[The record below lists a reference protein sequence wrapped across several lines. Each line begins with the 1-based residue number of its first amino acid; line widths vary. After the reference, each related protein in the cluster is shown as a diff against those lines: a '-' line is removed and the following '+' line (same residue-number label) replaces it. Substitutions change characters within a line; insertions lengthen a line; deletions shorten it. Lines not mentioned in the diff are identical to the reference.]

1 MLTEYENTIISAPG
15 LRYAMVFSA
24 IEKAAKNG
32 QYSVSFYQSAFDDD
46 IVRLLLEQQ
55 FHLTSKYGD
64 VITLDN
70 YKENTDKIKVSWSR
84 DNV

>member
-1 MLTEYENTIISAPG
+1 MLTKYENTIISAPG

-24 IEKAAKNG
+24 IEKAAQNG
-32 QYSVSFYQSAFDDD
+32 QLSIFFYQNALDDD

-55 FHLTSKYGD
+55 FHLTSKYGHA
-64 VITLDN
+64 ITLDN